1 MVSVNQWG
9 PTSEHLCWPTL
20 DRSPDY
26 LLDGGGAVK
35 YICIDSN
42 IFRHLFSRSKDFS
55 DEIESL
61 LVRLIDN
68 KEVGL
73 LLPLQIKQEVE
84 RNRVGDW
91 YKGEAGVCDSK
102 IANKEDEI
110 AALKKK
116 YSAYGELEP
125 LVARLKSEEQPILKQ
140 KDEVREKYFSSQ
152 SPENMLLQEVLR
164 RAKNITETRE
174 IQVLAWLR
182 EEKRNPPRDSEE
194 HYGDAIIWE
203 SLLSYFRENCGQGAD
218 SLILVSNDSKAWGD
232 GALNPWLKDEWM
244 AVTACSIC
252 LVNTMADVDQLTKEE
267 QDNKEEQDKI
277 RKTELEELKHNAL
290 IDFVGSDSFL
300 DAGTN
305 ARNLLSFKD
314 SLDSYDLE
322 QVLKAS
328 TTNFQITQSFFT
340 RDPLLTLVHG
350 QGDMAVDAAEAIDDE
365 LWNRFCER
373 YQIRLWRR
381 KDVPFQ

>member
-1 MVSVNQWG
+1 M
-9 PTSEHLCWPTL
+9 
-20 DRSPDY
+20 
-26 LLDGGGAVK
+26 K

-68 KEVGL
+68 KKVGL

-84 RNRVGDW
+84 RNRFGDW
-91 YKGEAGVCDSK
+91 YKTDAGVFDSK
-102 IANKEDEI
+102 VAEKDQEI
-110 AALKKK
+110 ASLEKK
-116 YSAYGELEP
+116 YSKYGEIEA
-125 LVARLKSEEQPILKQ
+125 LVARLKNEKQPILKQ
-140 KDEVREKYFSSQ
+140 KDEVREKYFSPQ
-152 SPENMLLQEVLR
+152 SPGNMFLQEVLR
-164 RAKNITETRE
+164 RATNIAETRE
-174 IQVLAWLR
+174 IQILAWAR
-182 EEKRNPPRDSEE
+182 KEKRNPPRDSEE
-194 HYGDAIIWE
+194 HYGDDIIWE
-203 SLLSYFRENCGQGAD
+203 SLLSYFHDKCQKGTD
-218 SLILVSNDSKAWGD
+218 SLILVSNDSNAWGD
-232 GALNPWLKDEWM
+232 GALNAWLEDEWRT
-244 AVTACSIC
+244 VTGCDIV

-277 RKTELEELKHNAL
+277 RKTELKELKHNAL
-290 IDFVGSDSFL
+290 IDLVGSDSFV
-300 DAGTN
+300 DAGIN

-314 SLDSYDLE
+314 SLDGHDLE

-328 TTNFQITQSFFT
+328 TTNFQIMQSFFT
-340 RDPLLTLVHG
+340 RDPLSALVSG
-350 QGDMAVDAAEAIDDE
+350 QGGMAVDAAEAIDDE